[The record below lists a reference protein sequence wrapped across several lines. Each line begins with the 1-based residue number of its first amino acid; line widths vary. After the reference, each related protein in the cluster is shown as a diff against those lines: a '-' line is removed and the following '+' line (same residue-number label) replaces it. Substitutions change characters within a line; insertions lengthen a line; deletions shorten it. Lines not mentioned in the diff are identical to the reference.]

1 MIYYII
7 ILTYP
12 TIKRVMIMFVFHAM
26 GMNYRHEGEFDID
39 RPNGSGDDLLLFFKT
54 EARVFLEE
62 GEVIAPPRSVLLYKK
77 GMPQHYSAAGDVYV
91 NHFLHMECR
100 GEEEFL
106 ESVGI
111 PTGRVIPLWD
121 DSEAEELLRMIGR
134 EEMSGSPH
142 KERYMDMLI
151 NMLILKI
158 SDCRENGRGQ
168 PLPTVHGP
176 ALDGLRAELY
186 SNAGSFGSV
195 AELAEKVSLSPSHF
209 QQLYRERFG
218 VSCYED
224 LLSARIKAAEYYLK
238 NTSFTVKEIAA
249 LCGYENDVCFM
260 RLFKKRTGLTPCG
273 YREK

>member
-1 MIYYII
+1 MMI
-7 ILTYP
+7 
-12 TIKRVMIMFVFHAM
+12 FHAM
-26 GMNYRHEGEFDID
+26 GMNYRHEKEFDIN
-39 RPNGSGDDLLLFFKT
+39 RPDGSGDDLLLFFKT

-62 GEVIAPPRSVLLYKK
+62 GEVVAPPRSVLLYKV
-77 GMPQHYSAAGDVYV
+77 GTPQHYSAAGDLYV

-100 GEEEFL
+100 GEEDFL
-106 ESVGI
+106 KSAGISVN
-111 PTGRVIPLWD
+111 RVIPLAD

-134 EEMSGSPH
+134 EEMSNSPH

-151 NMLILKI
+151 KMLILKI
-158 SDCRENGRGQ
+158 SDFSGKDKSQ
-168 PLPTVHGP
+168 PLPSVHGA

-195 AELAEKVSLSPSHF
+195 AELAEKVNLSSSHF

-260 RLFKKRTGLTPCG
+260 RLFKRRTGLTPRG

>member
-1 MIYYII
+1 
-7 ILTYP
+7 
-12 TIKRVMIMFVFHAM
+12 MFVFHAM
-26 GMNYRHEGEFDID
+26 GMNYRHESEFDID
-39 RPNGSGDDLLLFFKT
+39 RPDGSEDDLLLFFKT

-77 GMPQHYSAAGDVYV
+77 GTPQHYCAAGDVYV

-100 GEEEFL
+100 DEEEFL
-106 ESVGI
+106 ESAGI
-111 PTGRVIPLWD
+111 AVNRVIPLWD

-158 SDCRENGRGQ
+158 SDCCENDRYK
-168 PLPTVHGP
+168 PAPSVHAA

-195 AELAEKVSLSPSHF
+195 AELAERVSLSPSHF
-209 QQLYRERFG
+209 QQLYRDRFG

-238 NTSFTVKEIAA
+238 NTSLTVKEIAA

-260 RLFKKRTGLTPCG
+260 RLFKRRTGLTPCE
-273 YREK
+273 YRGK

>member
-1 MIYYII
+1 MMI
-7 ILTYP
+7 
-12 TIKRVMIMFVFHAM
+12 FHAM
-26 GMNYRHEGEFDID
+26 GMNYRHEKEFDIN
-39 RPNGSGDDLLLFFKT
+39 RPDGSGDDLLLFFKT

-62 GEVIAPPRSVLLYKK
+62 GEVVAPPRSVLLYKV
-77 GMPQHYSAAGDVYV
+77 GTPQHYSAAGDLYV

-100 GEEEFL
+100 GEEDFL
-106 ESVGI
+106 ESAGI
-111 PTGRVIPLWD
+111 FVNRVIPLAD

-134 EEMSGSPH
+134 EEMSNSPH

-151 NMLILKI
+151 KMLILKI
-158 SDCRENGRGQ
+158 SDFSGKDKSQ
-168 PLPTVHGP
+168 PLPSVHGA

-195 AELAEKVSLSPSHF
+195 AELAEKVNLSPSHF

-249 LCGYENDVCFM
+249 LCGYENDACFM
-260 RLFKKRTGLTPCG
+260 RLFKRRTGLTPRG

>member
-1 MIYYII
+1 
-7 ILTYP
+7 
-12 TIKRVMIMFVFHAM
+12 MFIFHAM
-26 GMNYRHEGEFDID
+26 GMNYRHEKDFDIN

-54 EARVFLEE
+54 EAKVFLEE
-62 GEVIAPPRSVLLYKK
+62 GQVIAPPRSVLLYRK
-77 GMPQHYSAAGDVYV
+77 GYAQHYCAAGDVYI

-100 GEEEFL
+100 DEEEFL
-106 ESVGI
+106 GNSDIAVN
-111 PTGRVIPLWD
+111 RVIPLSD
-121 DSEAEELLRMIGR
+121 NSETEELLRLIGR
-134 EEMSGSPH
+134 EEMSDSLH
-142 KERYMDMLI
+142 KSEYMDMLI
-151 NMLILKI
+151 KMLILKI
-158 SDCRENGRGQ
+158 SDCSGKSSCQ
-168 PLPTVHGP
+168 PVPSVHGP

-238 NTSFTVKEIAA
+238 NTCLTVKEIAA

-260 RLFKKRTGLTPCG
+260 RLFKRRTGVTPSD